1 MPTQERNPIAVREVC
16 SSRSQKPNV
25 LPTRRKGSPEENPSN
40 NIVRVLGR
48 RYSLIRC
55 LCALTRPLCTGAS
68 RNTTRTKCI
77 HPTDAKDAEEERTTS
92 LQSGPYR
99 AISSAA
105 LIVNRY
111 KHLRPLSI
119 SHLPVNQTRRLSS
132 FPRTSLSTKVSLIR
146 IWNRYP
152 IPDEFS
158 RRSGCACARA
168 TGVRNPLNCS
178 FSRHL

>member
-55 LCALTRPLCTGAS
+55 LCALTRPLCTGVP

-77 HPTDAKDAEEERTTS
+77 HPTDAKDAEEIARIRGTHGKPGQAPGQAAKS
-92 LQSGPYR
+92 AKKSKLQ
-99 AISSAA
+99 
-105 LIVNRY
+105 
-111 KHLRPLSI
+111 
-119 SHLPVNQTRRLSS
+119 T
-132 FPRTSLSTKVSLIR
+132 
-146 IWNRYP
+146 
-152 IPDEFS
+152 
-158 RRSGCACARA
+158 
-168 TGVRNPLNCS
+168 
-178 FSRHL
+178 